1 LIHQLVRD
9 ASQSSIAAHSP
20 ILLFDQEG
28 IREVSHEETEHFVVT
43 RDFLNHYSRRLDYL
57 LGDD

>member
-1 LIHQLVRD
+1 MRD